1 MLKPDTTALE
11 ISCSQ
16 RCGERGITLHGL
28 SFKLKP
34 QTLPLSQLDAG
45 VAEKL
50 LRHPELMVKQL
61 ERSTEVLPGVTPAES
76 PKAKAGKS
84 KTRKKKD

>member
-16 RCGERGITLHGL
+16 RCGERGITLYSL
-28 SFKLKP
+28 SF
-34 QTLPLSQLDAG
+34 TLAPKTFPLSSFEPG
-45 VAEKL
+45 VANKL
-50 LRHPELMVKQL
+50 LRHPELHVKQL
-61 ERSTEVLPGVTPAES
+61 ERRPEVLPGVTPAES